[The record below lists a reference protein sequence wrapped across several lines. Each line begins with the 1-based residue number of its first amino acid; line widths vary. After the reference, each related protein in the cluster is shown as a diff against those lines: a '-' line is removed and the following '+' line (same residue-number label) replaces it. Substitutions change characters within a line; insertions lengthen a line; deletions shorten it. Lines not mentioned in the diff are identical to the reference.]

1 MKRKCINTLVAAL
14 TIMTITTTSALP
26 AFAEP
31 YDNQEV
37 TSAVSENNNLQ
48 VVYCD
53 YCHSKLPPNSTKC
66 EHCGASIRQNKN

>member
-37 TSAVSENNNLQ
+37 TSAVSENNNCFSFCSNFIIKSPYLKICIL
-48 VVYCD
+48 YNR
-53 YCHSKLPPNSTKC
+53 L
-66 EHCGASIRQNKN
+66 